1 MNINHLLGKTK
12 ACPCEC
18 DPMCTL
24 NEPYLHLGES
34 AVFPYSQRS
43 KGKPETF
50 SAAYFP
56 FVSSQ
61 ATKCW
66 GTNLLKKTLVQFLA
80 YVTRVQALTFAFQ
93 LDHLLV
99 VQVTQHL

>member
-1 MNINHLLGKTK
+1 MYAIK
-12 ACPCEC
+12 
-18 DPMCTL
+18 
-24 NEPYLHLGES
+24 EPYLYVGES
-34 AVFPYSQRS
+34 SVFLYSQRP

-56 FVSSQ
+56 FLGSQ

-66 GTNLLKKTLVQFLA
+66 GTNLLKKTLVQFHA
-80 YVTRVQALTFAFQ
+80 HVTTVQALIFAFQ

>member
-1 MNINHLLGKTK
+1 MNVIIFALL
-12 ACPCEC
+12 
-18 DPMCTL
+18 MSF
-24 NEPYLHLGES
+24 NLHLGES
-34 AVFPYSQRS
+34 AVFLCSQTP
-43 KGKPETF
+43 KGKPEAL

-66 GTNLLKKTLVQFLA
+66 GTNSLKKTLVQFLA
-80 YVTRVQALTFAFQ
+80 YGTKVEAVTFAFQ
-93 LDHLLV
+93 LHYLLV